1 MDWKNFYRDELAC
14 PEGRTQVREIFD
26 SLAASDEEVDSA
38 LRRRAVLSFP
48 HTSVRY
54 SGPVTG
60 RVVAALYRA
69 GARRVIAL
77 GVLHGQCTPLPYR
90 DLFREYHRLTAV
102 PARGDKLARE
112 IFETFRGAFAPPPPL
127 STVFGDVPR
136 FEPQGAGESPLRE
149 DAGMLANE
157 FSLDTFLSFMAFQAC
172 RLECDPIPVFPVYV
186 SMTRDPDGSFEA
198 AGELARWL
206 RAAAPRGTAVVTTA
220 DLVHYGHAYS
230 AADEMH
236 GMPTDPLDLTR
247 HFRDHVEQT
256 LAMALKERD
265 YERSHQACSTTL
277 KSDHRH
283 VLPILAEYLGR
294 GARHRLLSF
303 ALSDYQ
309 GILGVPPPCVVASAL
324 AAYFPPESDGEE
336 FEGDREAERDAF
348 ASPA

>member
-26 SLAASDEEVDSA
+26 ALAAPDVEIETA

-54 SGPVTG
+54 SGAVTG

-69 GARRVIAL
+69 GVSRVIAL
-77 GVLHGQCTPLPYR
+77 GVLHGQCTPPPYR
-90 DLFREYHRLTAV
+90 ELFREYQRLTAV
-102 PARGDKLARE
+102 PARGDRLARE
-112 IFETFRGAFAPPPPL
+112 IFDTFRGGFAAPPPS

-136 FEPQGAGESPLRE
+136 FEPEGVAESPLRE
-149 DAGMLANE
+149 CAQMLANE
-157 FSLDTFLSFMAFQAC
+157 FSLDTFLSLMAFHAC
-172 RLECDPIPVFPVYV
+172 RLERDPIPVFPVYV
-186 SMTRDPDGSFEA
+186 GMTRDPDGSFEA

-230 AADEMH
+230 AAGEMD
-236 GMPTDPLDLTR
+236 GMPTDPLHLTR
-247 HFRDHVEQT
+247 HFRDHVERA
-256 LAMALKERD
+256 LALALKERD
-265 YERSHQACSTTL
+265 YERSHQTCSTTL

-283 VLPILAEYLGR
+283 LLPIIAEYLGA
-294 GARHRLLSF
+294 GAKHRLLSF
-303 ALSDYQ
+303 TLSDYQ
-309 GILGVPPPCVVASAL
+309 DILGVPPPCMVASAL
-324 AAYFPPESDGEE
+324 AAYFPPESAEE
-336 FEGDREAERDAF
+336 GLRGDREADCDVF